1 MPQLTFKPDENV
13 TFPVMTTFEGTP
25 ADLPADGL
33 FDVHSLY
40 VLRDGQ
46 PINLDRSFGVTF
58 SSVSGAGNYI
68 ATINRKE
75 LVTESGVEFVQ
86 QNGDVINFAEIANIN
101 GGQVFGGNQQAT
113 IETDLGQAVSDMQQ
127 TLTTIAPVA
136 PDIPLESSNVRQGVV
151 FGKIGDEQ
159 IGTFSPVCDVAGS
172 GNIVDAVLKP
182 MFEAVLIEA
191 RVCSYTN
198 RLLLDAMYGR
208 QNIDEWANLENC
220 EDDAQSKREITA
232 RIQLEINRVESYL
245 DDSLRHLYCTPF
257 ECPVPPT
264 IEAITTA
271 LVGHNLRDARY
282 MNEEDT
288 VVLRKYERAMNT
300 LHQLKEGSIRV
311 PGFAV
316 KAHPQFE

>member
-1 MPQLTFKPDENV
+1 MLLRGKSAAIPFNLILGDSGPDSIVESVVIVNGVDDRSITTSTQVDGDVVTVLYVVPASAQDGDDHNVRLVINEGGEQLSTTKDAGSVGQDIAARLDQLTLQV
-13 TFPVMTTFEGTP
+13 
-25 ADLPADGL
+25 
-33 FDVHSLY
+33 
-40 VLRDGQ
+40 GQ
-46 PINLDRSFGVTF
+46 
-58 SSVSGAGNYI
+58 
-68 ATINRKE
+68 
-75 LVTESGVEFVQ
+75 
-86 QNGDVINFAEIANIN
+86 
-101 GGQVFGGNQQAT
+101 
-113 IETDLGQAVSDMQQ
+113 
-127 TLTTIAPVA
+127 IAPVA

-151 FGKIGDEQ
+151 FGKVGDEQ
-159 IGTFSPVCDVAGS
+159 VGTFSPVCDVAGT
-172 GNIVDAVLKP
+172 GNVVDAVLKP
-182 MFEAVLIEA
+182 AFEAVLIEA

-245 DDSLRHLYCTPF
+245 DDSLSHLYCTPF

-311 PGFAV
+311 PGFMV

>member
-1 MPQLTFKPDENV
+1 MLLRGKSAAIPFNLILGDSGPDSIVESVVIVNGVDDRSIATSNQVDGDVVTVLYVVPASAQDGDDHNVRLVINEGGEQISTTKDAGSVGQDIAARLDQLTLQV
-13 TFPVMTTFEGTP
+13 
-25 ADLPADGL
+25 
-33 FDVHSLY
+33 
-40 VLRDGQ
+40 GQ
-46 PINLDRSFGVTF
+46 
-58 SSVSGAGNYI
+58 
-68 ATINRKE
+68 
-75 LVTESGVEFVQ
+75 
-86 QNGDVINFAEIANIN
+86 
-101 GGQVFGGNQQAT
+101 
-113 IETDLGQAVSDMQQ
+113 
-127 TLTTIAPVA
+127 IAPVA

-151 FGKIGDEQ
+151 FGKVGDEQ
-159 IGTFSPVCDVAGS
+159 VGTFSPVCDVAGS
-172 GNIVDAVLKP
+172 GNVVDAVLKP
-182 MFEAVLIEA
+182 AFEAVLIEA

-264 IEAITTA
+264 IEAIATA

-311 PGFAV
+311 PGFMV